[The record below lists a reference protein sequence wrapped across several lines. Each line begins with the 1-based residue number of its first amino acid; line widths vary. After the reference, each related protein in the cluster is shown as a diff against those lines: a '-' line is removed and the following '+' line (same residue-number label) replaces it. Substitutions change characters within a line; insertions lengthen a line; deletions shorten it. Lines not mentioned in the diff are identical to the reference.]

1 MQEIL
6 RGGARHAA
14 VIFGAVLMAAAV
26 ASCSSPPPTR
36 EYAIPKDLCGTEIS
50 STLLEPLLPPGKEIV
65 IRSTSAVD
73 VQRCRLQID
82 GEVAFSSSVERRGAD
97 VSARDVA
104 MSAIGV
110 GPSDTS
116 TDNGRFIYSK
126 TGAVGRIECKS
137 SENSD
142 SSLWVTART
151 SHASDA
157 SDMRQF
163 IEQFAE
169 AVGKTG
175 ACHNSLPR
183 QHDH

>member
-1 MQEIL
+1 MQEL
-6 RGGARHAA
+6 LHGGDRHAV

-26 ASCSSPPPTR
+26 ASCSSPPPAR

-50 STLLEPLLPPGKEIV
+50 STLLEPLLPPGKEIGT
-65 IRSTSAVD
+65 RSTSYTVD
-73 VQRCRLQID
+73 VQRCRLQVD
-82 GEVAFSSSVERRGAD
+82 GKEAFSSSVERRGAD

-110 GPSDTS
+110 EPGDTS

-142 SSLWVTART
+142 RSVWVTART
-151 SHASDA
+151 SYASDA

-169 AVGKTG
+169 AVGETG
-175 ACHNSLPR
+175 ACHKS
-183 QHDH
+183 